1 MTAPIETISYE
12 KHVQELAVMLEA
24 EQASLNESGEYYD
37 ATHRIKSIGLATPP
51 QMRSLTAAIGWPR
64 MYLDAVEERLDMDDF
79 RIAGQSESLKD
90 LTDWWQANGLDEES
104 SMAHLDALIYGR
116 SYVTI
121 AAPGPGDEPG
131 VPIIRV
137 ESPLNMFA
145 EIDPRTRAVTR
156 AIRLYS
162 RPDDYVL
169 YWATLFLPNETIPLR
184 FEGGHWVLDGEIVR
198 HNLGIVPVVPIL
210 NRERLADRD
219 GCSEITPEIRTFTDA
234 AGRTMM
240 NMQAASELMAVP
252 QRVLF
257 GVSAE
262 DLIDPSTGTASMDV
276 YLARILALENEAGK
290 AFQFSAAELRNFS
303 ELLDQLAKHVAS
315 YTGLPPQYL
324 SFQSDNP
331 ASAEAIKSSE
341 SRLVKKAE
349 RKARMFGGSW
359 EQVMRIA
366 TKIVTNSIPP
376 ELYRLEAVWADPSTP
391 TFASKAD
398 AVTKLYSNGT
408 GVIPKKR
415 ARMDLGYK
423 SDEIEEMEEWDQDD
437 AAEMLQT
444 MQAITKIAPK
454 PAAPKPAATNSPPSN
469 ANAA

>member
-1 MTAPIETISYE
+1 MTSPEPISYE
-12 KHVQELAVMLEA
+12 RHVEQLAVKLEF
-24 EQASLNESGEYYD
+24 EQTALKESGEYYD
-37 ATHRIKSIGLATPP
+37 ATHRIRSIGLATPP
-51 QMRSLTAAIGWPR
+51 QMRSLSAAIGWAR
-64 MYLDAVEERLDMDDF
+64 MYLDAVEERLDLNEF
-79 RIAGQSESLKD
+79 RIAGQSVSIENLA
-90 LTDWWQANGLDEES
+90 DWWQANAMDEES

-137 ESPLNMFA
+137 ESPINMFA
-145 EIDPRTRAVTR
+145 EIDPRTRTVTR

-162 RPDDYVL
+162 RQDEQIR
-169 YWATLFLPNETIPLR
+169 YWATLFLPNETVPLR
-184 FEGGHWVLDGEIVR
+184 FEGGDWIPDGEVVR

-257 GVSAE
+257 GVSSE
-262 DLIDPSTGTASMDV
+262 DLVDPATGTASMDV

-366 TKIVTNSIPP
+366 TKIITGSIPP
-376 ELYRLEAVWADPSTP
+376 ELYRLESVWADPSTP

-415 ARMDLGYK
+415 ARIDLGYK
-423 SDEIEEMEEWDQDD
+423 DDEIIEMEDWDKDD
-437 AAEMLQT
+437 SAEMLQT
-444 MQAITKIAPK
+444 MAAVTRIAPK
-454 PAAPKPAATNSPPSN
+454 PVAPPTNSAPVSD
-469 ANAA
+469 AA